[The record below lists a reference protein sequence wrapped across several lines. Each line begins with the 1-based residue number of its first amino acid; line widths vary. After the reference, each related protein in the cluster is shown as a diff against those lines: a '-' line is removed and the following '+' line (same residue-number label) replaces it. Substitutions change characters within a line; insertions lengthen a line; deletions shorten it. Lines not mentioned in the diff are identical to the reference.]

1 MRSRDPR
8 DPIYHDV
15 DGEKAEAS
23 FVRRHQKWVAKQEP
37 YYQQYFCAHGYYTGY
52 NGTFAHTCPR
62 CSK

>member
-1 MRSRDPR
+1 
-8 DPIYHDV
+8 V